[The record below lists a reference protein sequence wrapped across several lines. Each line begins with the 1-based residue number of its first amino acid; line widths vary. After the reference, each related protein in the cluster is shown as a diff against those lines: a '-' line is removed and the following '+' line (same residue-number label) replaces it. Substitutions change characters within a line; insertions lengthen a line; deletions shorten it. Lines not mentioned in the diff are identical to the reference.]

1 MSIADV
7 TGALYDPTQSSSS
20 QTVTRSSKDEFLR
33 LLVAQLQ
40 QQDPLSP
47 QDGAEFVAQL
57 AQFASVEQLAESNE
71 RLASIEAAQAAGA
84 RAGYAEL
91 VGRVVSVRTDEISLP
106 LSDDGQTTLNAHL
119 DSAASSVEVS
129 FVDSSGRTVRTLNLG
144 ARGAGDVEV
153 AWDGRDE
160 DGVLLPEGQYKVEV
174 HATAGG
180 GSPLTAYAQVRG
192 VVDSLMFANGIAEF
206 KIGSMTVS
214 PGDIMSVHR

>member
-1 MSIADV
+1 MSIANV
-7 TGALYDPTQSSSS
+7 TGPLYDPTQSSPSEA
-20 QTVTRSSKDEFLR
+20 VTRTSKDEFLR

-57 AQFASVEQLAESNE
+57 AQFASVEQLAESNQ

-91 VGRVVSVRTDEISLP
+91 VGRVVSVRTDEIALP
-106 LSDDGQTTLNAHL
+106 LSEDGQTVLSAHL

-129 FVDSSGRTVRTLNLG
+129 FFDSSGREVRKLNLG

-160 DGVLLPEGQYKVEV
+160 DGILLPDGQYTVKV
-174 HATAGG
+174 HATASG
-180 GSPLTAYAQVRG
+180 GSPLSAYAQVRG
-192 VVDSLMFANGIAEF
+192 VVDSLMFEGGIAQF